1 MSPWSLLRSQLD
13 VRWGPAVSVWGHS
26 SHAATL
32 PRFVAAASQR
42 SISYPRPEKE
52 GNDGSIVVPRV
63 SSGPAFLEVSPVR
76 LRELFD
82 RPGQAPVLPLNRGE
96 EASLVVPTTVGAGPY
111 MKRRWVKAQAAKG
124 GTLHLDPE
132 DAAFSYRLSDLD

>member
-1 MSPWSLLRSQLD
+1 
-13 VRWGPAVSVWGHS
+13 
-26 SHAATL
+26 
-32 PRFVAAASQR
+32 
-42 SISYPRPEKE
+42 
-52 GNDGSIVVPRV
+52 VVLRV

-111 MKRRWVKAQAAKG
+111 MKRRWVKAILVKDKEASNEVAY
-124 GTLHLDPE
+124 
-132 DAAFSYRLSDLD
+132 SYKSNFLV